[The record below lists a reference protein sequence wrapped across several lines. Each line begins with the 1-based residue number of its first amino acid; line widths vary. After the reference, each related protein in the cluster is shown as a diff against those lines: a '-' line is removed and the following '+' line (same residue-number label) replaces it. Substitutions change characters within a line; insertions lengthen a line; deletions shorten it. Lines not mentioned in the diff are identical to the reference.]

1 MIMFLD
7 VKLGERVD
15 YVNQLGFNSVIF
27 FLLYK
32 IIYITVACHL
42 PSCIFKFVRDL
53 KTVYFCF
60 FRLFSS
66 ETDILLRAM
75 ELEV

>member
-27 FLLYK
+27 FFT
-32 IIYITVACHL
+32 I
-42 PSCIFKFVRDL
+42 
-53 KTVYFCF
+53 
-60 FRLFSS
+60 
-66 ETDILLRAM
+66 
-75 ELEV
+75 

>member
-27 FLLYK
+27 FY
-32 IIYITVACHL
+32 YI
-42 PSCIFKFVRDL
+42 K
-53 KTVYFCF
+53 
-60 FRLFSS
+60 LF
-66 ETDILLRAM
+66 I
-75 ELEV
+75 